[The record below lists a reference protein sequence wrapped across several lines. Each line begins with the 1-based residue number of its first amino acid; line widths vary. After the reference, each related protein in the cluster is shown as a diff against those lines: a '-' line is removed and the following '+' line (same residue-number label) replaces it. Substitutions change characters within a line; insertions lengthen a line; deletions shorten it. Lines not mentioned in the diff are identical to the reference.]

1 MTNED
6 LFTEKTIRERNAK
19 QITLPDGTETD
30 TWSKEYM
37 LYCEALDL
45 SRKPLEKRRYW
56 LNKLQNKDRVDGLKK
71 WLKLFW
77 KNHKDNVL

>member
-45 SRKPLEKRRYW
+45 SRKPIEQRRYW
-56 LNKLQNKDRVDGLKK
+56 LNKLKNKTRVDGLKT
-71 WLKLFW
+71 WLRLIW
-77 KNHKDNVL
+77 KNK

>member
-45 SRKPLEKRRYW
+45 SRKPIEQRRYW

>member
-1 MTNED
+1 MYKTLMTSKD
-6 LFTEKTIRERNAK
+6 LFTQETIKERTMK
-19 QITLPDGTETD
+19 LVTLPDGTKTD

-56 LNKLQNKDRVDGLKK
+56 LNKLKDQTRVEGLKT
-71 WLKLFW
+71 WLRLIW
-77 KNHKDNVL
+77 KNK